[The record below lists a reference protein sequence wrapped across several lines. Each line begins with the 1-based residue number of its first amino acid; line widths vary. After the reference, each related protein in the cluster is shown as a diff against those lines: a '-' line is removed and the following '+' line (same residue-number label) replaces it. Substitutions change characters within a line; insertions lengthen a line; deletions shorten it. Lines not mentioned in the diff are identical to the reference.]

1 MLRPESPISD
11 SIEQARSADVRAW
24 TADTD
29 GVLDV
34 YDNELI
40 AALATM
46 DIQGAHA
53 LRQHQASAI
62 AHALN
67 NNHVFLSLATGAGKS
82 LCFQIPALIQ
92 ARCDH
97 KVTVV
102 IEPTLEIISS
112 QIRALSKYDIDVEVF
127 ASTVR
132 IGERDEVARRIHTD
146 GYRPALIYTTAESF
160 FGRYYGTV
168 FTGLRAEGALA
179 RIVLDE
185 AHTVLSWQD
194 FRPPL
199 VSTCHKS
206 ASLSS

>member
-67 NNHVFLSLATGAGKS
+67 NIHVFLSLATGAGKS

-92 ARCDH
+92 ARRHH

-102 IEPTLEIISS
+102 IEPTLEVISS

-132 IGERDEVARRIHTD
+132 IGERDEVAKRIHTD

-160 FGRYYGTV
+160 FDGPYSTL
-168 FTGLRAEGALA
+168 FTGLRDEGALA

-194 FRPPL
+194 FRIPM
-199 VSTCHKS
+199 VST
-206 ASLSS
+206 